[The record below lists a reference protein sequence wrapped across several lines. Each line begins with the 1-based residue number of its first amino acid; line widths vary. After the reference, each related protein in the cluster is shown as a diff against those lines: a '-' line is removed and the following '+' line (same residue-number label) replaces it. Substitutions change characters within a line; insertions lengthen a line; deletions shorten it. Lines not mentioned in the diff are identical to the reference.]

1 MHSRHILER
10 VPQLSAQVLDV
21 QPLALLYRLPREV
34 HVVHCQ
40 LGLVKQPLHHEH
52 RAWGDGSAGPCLGAP
67 PPTPAQSGPRLQAA
81 LQQAPGASRVLPQG
95 GGGVPLP
102 AAPCPLPTSA
112 CLPDSL
118 LGPKC
123 VRMLP
128 RVWGAEGWPSHPPGG
143 GSTGWEQGGQPSWFA
158 WNPVDFPHRACEGPS
173 RTQMTRSPFGGGE
186 WDSGPGL
193 ASEGWTLGWDPGGTE
208 VWTRPGPAAA
218 GGALTAQGWEDFVAK
233 EAVPLLAL
241 LELAPTAL
249 WDHPVPVPG
258 PHAAG

>member
-1 MHSRHILER
+1 MCE
-10 VPQLSAQVLDV
+10 DV
-21 QPLALLYRLPREV
+21 
-34 HVVHCQ
+34 
-40 LGLVKQPLHHEH
+40 
-52 RAWGDGSAGPCLGAP
+52 
-67 PPTPAQSGPRLQAA
+67 
-81 LQQAPGASRVLPQG
+81 ASSVGRG
-95 GGGVPLP
+95 
-102 AAPCPLPTSA
+102 
-112 CLPDSL
+112 
-118 LGPKC
+118 
-123 VRMLP
+123 RMAKP
-128 RVWGAEGWPSHPPGG
+128 PPGG

-186 WDSGPGL
+186 WDSGPGP

-249 WDHPVPVPG
+249 WDHPVPVPDAPADG
-258 PHAAG
+258 LRGRAGDGVDAVGAAVLLVVQEPARVGQAPHLDGGVAQLLQLLGHAVHVQ

>member
-1 MHSRHILER
+1 MST
-10 VPQLSAQVLDV
+10 VSWASSNS
-21 QPLALLYRLPREV
+21 
-34 HVVHCQ
+34 HCTTNTGPGGTAQ
-40 LGLVKQPLHHEH
+40 LGLASVL
-52 RAWGDGSAGPCLGAP
+52 RP
-67 PPTPAQSGPRLQAA
+67 PPRLSQVRGCRRLYSRLPGPAGCSLRA
-81 LQQAPGASRVLPQG
+81 

-186 WDSGPGL
+186 WDSGPGP